1 MIQFFFDFSSDPNVI
16 SGLRF
21 CEQNLLLGC

>member
-1 MIQFFFDFSSDPNVI
+1 MFQFFFDFSSDPNAI

-21 CEQNLLLGC
+21 CEQNLFLGC